1 MISAIPAL
9 SHRRRPWLAAI
20 CLGAATVVSA
30 PVLSGPALARGPDG
44 IADVAE
50 KVIDAVVNIS
60 TSQTVEAKGGA
71 EGRGAIPQLPPGSP
85 FEEFF
90 DDFFKNRRGGP
101 GGNSKGGDRGAD
113 LQPRKTNSLGS
124 GFIVDT
130 AGIAVT
136 NNHVIADADEI
147 NIIMNDG
154 TKIKAEL
161 VGVDKKTDLA
171 VLKFKPPAKPLV
183 AVKFGDSDKL
193 RLGEWVIA
201 IGNPFSLGGTVTA
214 GIVSARNRDIS
225 SGPYDNYIQT
235 DAAINRGNSGGP
247 LFNLDGEVIGVNTL
261 IISPSGGSI
270 GIGFAVPSKTVA
282 GVVDSLRQFGELR
295 RGWLGVRIQQVT
307 DEIAESLNI
316 KPARGALI
324 AGVEDKG
331 PAKPAGIEPGDVVVK
346 FDGKD
351 IKEPKDLS
359 RVVADTAV
367 GKEVDVVIIRKGAE
381 ETRKVTLGRLE
392 DGDKAV
398 QASAKPPEPTEKPV
412 TQKALGLDLAT
423 LSKDL
428 RTRYKVKDSVKG
440 VIITSVDG
448 TSDAAEKRL
457 SAGEVIVEV
466 AQEAVSNAADV
477 KKRVDQLKKD
487 GKKSILL
494 LVSNADGELRF
505 VALSVQ

>member
-1 MISAIPAL
+1 MTAAIPAL
-9 SHRRRPWLAAI
+9 THRLRPWLAAI
-20 CLGAATVVSA
+20 CLGAASFAIA
-30 PVLSGPALARGPDG
+30 PPAFARGPDG

-60 TSQTVEAKGGA
+60 TSQTVEAKSGPSGGD
-71 EGRGAIPQLPPGSP
+71 RGAMPKLPPGSP

-90 DDFFKNRRGGP
+90 DDFFENHRGGP
-101 GGNSKGGDRGAD
+101 GGGNGD
-113 LQPRKTNSLGS
+113 LQPHKTTSLGS
-124 GFIVDT
+124 GFIVD
-130 AGIAVT
+130 ASGIVVT
-136 NNHVIADADEI
+136 NNHVIADSDEI
-147 NIIMNDG
+147 TIIMNDG
-154 TKIKAEL
+154 SKFKAAI

-171 VLKFKPPAKPLV
+171 VLKFTPNKPLTV
-183 AVKFGDSDKL
+183 VKFGDSDKL

-225 SGPYDNYIQT
+225 QGPYDNYIQT

-247 LFNLDGEVIGVNTL
+247 LFNLDGDVIGVNTL
-261 IISPSGGSI
+261 IISPTGGSI

-282 GVVDSLRQFGELR
+282 GVVDQLRQFGELR
-295 RGWLGVRIQQVT
+295 RGWLGVRIQTVT

-324 AGVEDKG
+324 AGIDDKG
-331 PAKPAGIEPGDVVVK
+331 PAKPAGIEPGDVIVT

-367 GKEVDVVIIRKGAE
+367 GKEVDVVVIRKGAE
-381 ETRKVTLGRLE
+381 QTLKVTLGRLN

-398 QASAKPPEPTEKPV
+398 QAAAKTQEPAEKPV
-412 TQKALGLDLAT
+412 TQKALGLDLAS

-428 RTRYKVKDSVKG
+428 RSRYKIKDSVKG
-440 VIITSVDG
+440 VIITNVD
-448 TSDAAEKRL
+448 TPSDAADKRL